1 MTKPLRFDDE
11 AAEKPGWTAIEA
23 GSTVAPMRS
32 IIAVVCSLVG
42 ACGSTRSPPAQA
54 PVPGSAPTV
63 VAPRPT
69 AAPPTAPAAP
79 ATPARPAGPVVRL
92 DKTGVLVDGKP
103 ITSPADLPKEAQA
116 LIVSAAGTVAIRDV
130 VEYLFAL
137 PVHAELVL
145 EVSGGS
151 QALPAGVLADR
162 RCVSFLAATGA
173 TIADVARV
181 AASAPAGDRHWYL
194 SDSRACG
201 ASAAVRLGALREGQ
215 GSVYVRSG
223 VEPRCHRLTYDPKGA
238 LVRAGDSG
246 GHPQLAFQLAISDD
260 AVGLSG
266 PLAAGTPA
274 VAVVQCRGKYTLKGD
289 NATAILLARLQ
300 PNVYGPPV
308 AREVPV
314 FYTEQDCLAAAA
326 PADSTS
332 DCLRNVLDATSTLPD
347 AVVDRVTPIRKR
359 RGKLYALR
367 AGTCAP
373 FDLHPPRKKGYNAV
387 YQDSI
392 TYTGHSLLHSWV
404 ELGAPGVGSGE
415 LHQALYP
422 VVQTKDD
429 HVIVGS
435 ERWYLNEVACRKA
448 AKAKRAK

>member
-1 MTKPLRFDDE
+1 
-11 AAEKPGWTAIEA
+11 
-23 GSTVAPMRS
+23 MRS
-32 IIAVVCSLVG
+32 IIAVVCSLAG
-42 ACGSTRSPPAQA
+42 ACGSTRSHPAPA
-54 PVPGSAPTV
+54 PVPGSAPTA

-69 AAPPTAPAAP
+69 AAPSTAPTA
-79 ATPARPAGPVVRL
+79 PARPAGPVVRL

-103 ITSPADLPKEAQA
+103 ITAPADLPKEPQT
-116 LIVSAAGTVAIRDV
+116 LIVSATGTVAIRDV

-137 PVHAELVL
+137 PVNAELVL
-145 EVSGGS
+145 EVSGGG

-181 AASAPAGDRHWYL
+181 AASAPANDRHWYL
-194 SDSRACG
+194 SDPRACG

-223 VEPRCHRLTYDPKGA
+223 VEPRCHRLTYDPRGA

-246 GHPQLAFQLAISDD
+246 GHPQLVFQLAISDD

-274 VAVVQCRGKYTLKGD
+274 VAVVQCRGKYTLEGD
-289 NATAILLARLQ
+289 NATAIMLAMLQ
-300 PNVYGPPV
+300 PTAYGRPI

-326 PADSTS
+326 PAESTS
-332 DCLRNVLDATSTLPD
+332 DCLRAVLDATSTLPD

-367 AGTCAP
+367 AGKCAP
-373 FDLHPPRKKGYNAV
+373 FDFHPPQKKGYNAA

-392 TYTGHSLLHSWV
+392 TYTGYSLLHSWV
-404 ELGAPGVGSGE
+404 ELGAPGVGSADV
-415 LHQALYP
+415 HQALYP
-422 VVQTKDD
+422 VVQTRDD
-429 HVIVGS
+429 YVIVGR

-448 AKAKRAK
+448 ATTKRDL